1 MPIAIYLDS
10 GSVVDI
16 GKYACDDRI
25 GGLTCNPTIIRKAGV
40 TNYRDFAQSV
50 LKVVNGKSVSFE
62 VFADDFETMGKQAVE
77 IASWGSN
84 IWVKIPITNTKGES
98 SLPLVERL
106 KDINVNLTA
115 VMTERQIETA
125 IQVLKP
131 NDILSVFVGRVT
143 DTQAAP
149 HFFWQAK
156 RPCRTL
162 WASAREVYSVTLAER
177 YGYDIITLTPDLIA
191 KLPLKG
197 KDLTQYSLET
207 VRQFH
212 EDGKGIKF

>member
-1 MPIAIYLDS
+1 MVKIYCDGADLEKMAELAVNPIIE
-10 GSVVDI
+10 GW
-16 GKYACDDRI
+16 
-25 GGLTCNPTIIRKAGV
+25 TTNPTIIRKAGV
-40 TNYRDFAQSV
+40 TNYHDFAQAV
-50 LKVVNGKSVSFE
+50 LKIVNGKSVSFE
-62 VFADDFETMGKQAVE
+62 VFADDFEMMEKQAVE
-77 IASWGSN
+77 IASWGPN
-84 IWVKIPITNTKGES
+84 VYVKIPITNTKGES
-98 SLPLVERL
+98 SLSLVERL

-115 VMTERQIETA
+115 VMTERQIEAA
-125 IQVLKP
+125 IQILKP
-131 NDILSVFVGRVT
+131 NDILSVFVGRIT

-149 HFFWQAK
+149 HFFWQEK

-162 WASAREVYSVTLAER
+162 WASAREVYNVTLAER

-197 KDLTQYSLET
+197 KNLAQYSLET